1 MLLGYLDPE
10 DEVGSFT
17 EDGFFRTGDLGRTV
31 DGRFIVITGRKKDL
45 IIRKGE
51 NIAPLEIENALYRH
65 SLVRQAAVIGVPD
78 AERGEMV
85 VAYVVPRDG
94 RTFGFGD
101 MTAHFTS
108 LGLARQKFPER
119 LEIVEALPTNAAG
132 KVVKHELKAID
143 ASRTGMMGD
152 VANAR

>member
-1 MLLGYLDPE
+1 
-10 DEVGSFT
+10 
-17 EDGFFRTGDLGRTV
+17 
-31 DGRFIVITGRKKDL
+31 
-45 IIRKGE
+45 
-51 NIAPLEIENALYRH
+51 
-65 SLVRQAAVIGVPD
+65 LVRQAAVIGVPD

-94 RTFGFGD
+94 RTFGFDD

-108 LGLARQKFPER
+108 LRLARQKFPER

-132 KVVKHELKAID
+132 KVMKQDLKAID